1 MVPARQR
8 PGLGDLHAGSQAK
21 PGAQGLAEPRAQP
34 VALGERQRRRRVNA
48 DQDVVEAL
56 VAPEHDVE
64 LVDLRVRPHELLDPP
79 RVDDDPAHL
88 LHVVEAGEHPALEGD
103 QRAPA
108 GARAVGRLDDVA
120 RPVADEGHGL
130 AVEARED
137 QLAAPAGADR
147 PIPLVQHLG
156 IAVIL
161 VDVGQAGPRV
171 ALEAPRR
178 DLRETGQVVGLGP
191 ERRLDPGPGRGDGGA
206 GLSRVPR
213 DADLRLLGELSF
225 PVVIKPA
232 NKEAFYLGRTERI
245 RKVNALDEA
254 IAVCTRALPNAGKV
268 IVQEWIAGP
277 DSNIYF
283 CLFYRGKD
291 GVIVSSFTGQ
301 KILSDP
307 PEIGGT
313 AICLAAPEVRNAIEP
328 VTMAF
333 ADRVGFD
340 GMGSLEFKWD
350 PERAR
355 FVIIEPTVGRVD
367 WQEEIATL
375 CGVNIP
381 LIAYRHETGLA
392 PISVDRVPEDVAWR
406 VSFIKRW
413 PKQRSRSGTRVY
425 DGYWRLDD
433 PGPAVF
439 YYVFYCTLE
448 AIKKYA
454 LKPLLSAWNSGVIR

>member
-1 MVPARQR
+1 MHESIPAVVVGG
-8 PGLGDLHAGSQAK
+8 GLGGLGVVRSLRRGHVPVVVVDASRSRPAMWSRWCRHVTVDRLYGRTLIDGLIALKRQIGEQAVLFLTDEMAVPTVSEWRRELEHAYRIRLPSESTVVDLSDKARFQR
-21 PGAQGLAEPRAQP
+21 LAE
-34 VALGERQRRRRVNA
+34 EI
-48 DQDVVEAL
+48 
-56 VAPEHDVE
+56 
-64 LVDLRVRPHELLDPP
+64 
-79 RVDDDPAHL
+79 
-88 LHVVEAGEHPALEGD
+88 
-103 QRAPA
+103 
-108 GARAVGRLDDVA
+108 
-120 RPVADEGHGL
+120 GL
-130 AVEARED
+130 
-137 QLAAPAGADR
+137 P
-147 PIPLVQHLG
+147 
-156 IAVIL
+156 
-161 VDVGQAGPRV
+161 
-171 ALEAPRR
+171 
-178 DLRETGQVVGLGP
+178 
-191 ERRLDPGPGRGDGGA
+191 
-206 GLSRVPR
+206 VPR
-213 DADLRLLGELSF
+213 SVIVEPTTDLRLLGELSF

-245 RKVNALDEA
+245 RKVNTLDEA

-307 PEIGGT
+307 PEIGG
-313 AICLAAPEVRNAIEP
+313 N
-328 VTMAF
+328 
-333 ADRVGFD
+333 
-340 GMGSLEFKWD
+340 
-350 PERAR
+350 
-355 FVIIEPTVGRVD
+355 

-381 LIAYRHETGLA
+381 LIAYHHETGLA

>member
-1 MVPARQR
+1 MHESIPAVVVGG
-8 PGLGDLHAGSQAK
+8 GLGGLGVVRSLRRGHVPVVVVDASRSRPAMWSRWCRHVTVDRLYGRTLIDGLIALKRQIGEQAVLFLTDEMAVPTVSEWRRELEHAYRIRLPSESTVVDLSDKARFQR
-21 PGAQGLAEPRAQP
+21 LAE
-34 VALGERQRRRRVNA
+34 EI
-48 DQDVVEAL
+48 
-56 VAPEHDVE
+56 
-64 LVDLRVRPHELLDPP
+64 
-79 RVDDDPAHL
+79 
-88 LHVVEAGEHPALEGD
+88 
-103 QRAPA
+103 
-108 GARAVGRLDDVA
+108 
-120 RPVADEGHGL
+120 GL
-130 AVEARED
+130 
-137 QLAAPAGADR
+137 P
-147 PIPLVQHLG
+147 
-156 IAVIL
+156 
-161 VDVGQAGPRV
+161 
-171 ALEAPRR
+171 
-178 DLRETGQVVGLGP
+178 
-191 ERRLDPGPGRGDGGA
+191 
-206 GLSRVPR
+206 VPR
-213 DADLRLLGELSF
+213 SVIVEPTTDLRLLGELSF

-245 RKVNALDEA
+245 RKVNTLDEA